1 VRRRLTI
8 AMVLMVFGALVL
20 AGLASLA
27 LVVHNT
33 GVQTRRE
40 LVLEGQGLALTV
52 QTQAANQVDPGRA
65 MRNLLLVLKSPLRLE
80 GSAVVAVTPGGA
92 LFDPATPR
100 VTPTLPSGLDRAD
113 LNPPALLAGLT
124 VSGTKGGVVYA
135 AVPYHAE
142 VQINGAPRQVL
153 QVMVLARRPPSA
165 LAGAGR
171 WFALSSLVILIVA
184 VIVAGRLG
192 RRFVRPL
199 EAAQDVTSRIAGG
212 DLDGRVPTPP
222 GTDAELAALA
232 GSINAMAESLARAKG
247 AERQF
252 LLSVSHDLR
261 TPLTSIRG
269 FAEAIED
276 GAAADVVTAAG
287 VIASEARRLER
298 LVADLLSLAS
308 LEARRFTLQLQPL
321 DLATMAASTAAA
333 FTPAAAGMGL
343 SLAVDT
349 AQPGAVEVTADP
361 DRLAQVTA
369 NLIENAL
376 RYAAHEVRVSISNGG
391 GGPELWV
398 SDDGPGIGADEVA
411 LVFERPFMTRS
422 RPDRPIGSGL
432 GLAIVAELVSA
443 MGGSVRAESPLGPQ
457 GGTRMV
463 VTLPPSPSPSL
474 SRSGP

>member
-1 VRRRLTI
+1 MRRRLTT
-8 AMVLMVFGALVL
+8 AMVLMVFGALLL

-33 GVQTRRE
+33 AVQTRRE
-40 LVLEGQGLALTV
+40 LVREAQGLALTV
-52 QTQAANQVDPGRA
+52 QSQAQAANRADPGRA
-65 MRNLLLVLKSPLRLE
+65 LRNLLLVLKSPLRLE

-100 VTPTLPSGLDRAD
+100 VRPALPSGLDRAD
-113 LNPPALLAGLT
+113 LNPPALLAGST

-135 AVPYHAE
+135 AVPYQAE
-142 VQINGAPRQVL
+142 VQINGTPRQVL
-153 QVMVLARRPPSA
+153 QVMVLTRRPPSA
-165 LAGAGR
+165 LAGAGL

-184 VIVAGRLG
+184 VVVAGRLG

-232 GSINAMAESLARAKG
+232 GSINAMAVGLARAKG

-321 DLATMAASTAAA
+321 DLAKMAASTAAA

-349 AQPGAVEVTADP
+349 AQPGGVEVTADP

-376 RYAAHEVRVSISNGG
+376 RYATGEVRVSTSNGVG
-391 GGPELWV
+391 WPELWV
-398 SDDGPGIGADEVA
+398 SDDGPGIPADEVA
-411 LVFERPFMTRS
+411 LVFERPFMTRP

-443 MGGSVRAESPLGPQ
+443 MGGSVRAQSPLSPQ

-463 VTLPPSPSPSL
+463 VTLPP
-474 SRSGP
+474 GPAGT